1 MVHIGPPVEV
11 MRYIQTFTHAY
22 PTIIIVRLLSID
34 SLFLCLSNS
43 ESEVTDQLLY
53 GCGNSMC
60 YKRFLESVLVA
71 VELSQSVREGGL
83 LAIQCIMQRV
93 VSLFN

>member
-1 MVHIGPPVEV
+1 MVLVHVGPPVEV
-11 MRYIQTFTHAY
+11 MRYIQTYTHAY
-22 PTIIIVRLLSID
+22 PRIIIVRLFSID

-53 GCGNSMC
+53 GNGDSMW

-71 VELSQSVREGGL
+71 VS
-83 LAIQCIMQRV
+83 
-93 VSLFN
+93 